1 MTAVLEVNDGHA
13 LAAQEADSLVVG
25 YARDPCAERCPP
37 GIVLPDVTEHLHE
50 DILIHLLGILGDGD
64 EPHHLR
70 EDLAAVAV
78 DGLLLCLGTLPAQ
91 SLYQV
96 CLGHAVFCLCLY
108 IRRK

>member
-1 MTAVLEVNDGHA
+1 MKEEQLNA
-13 LAAQEADSLVVG
+13 LRQQDNA
-25 YARDPCAERCPP
+25 
-37 GIVLPDVTEHLHE
+37 
-50 DILIHLLGILGDGD
+50 
-64 EPHHLR
+64 LR

-78 DGLLLCLGTLPAQ
+78 DGLLLCLGTLFAQ